1 MRLRMVLKK
10 LVSVP
15 SGTVYGI
22 EKAFREVVQC
32 CREVDMYP
40 KIQYIFGFSI
50 FSSAKLGKP
59 FSFGSRLLLEPH
71 FWPSCCISW
80 VFQMLF
86 GNLAKFLILGPFW
99 GPKAEQKWCFGV
111 LVNFSTLSP
120 RERPKIQKLAKFP
133 NIVWEAHKMC
143 FLEPYRKDLPN

>member
-1 MRLRMVLKK
+1 MVLKK

-50 FSSAKLGKP
+50 FQAQNWANPFHLAPDYFWNPIFDQVVAFHEFFKCYLGIW
-59 FSFGSRLLLEPH
+59 L
-71 FWPSCCISW
+71 
-80 VFQMLF
+80 
-86 GNLAKFLILGPFW
+86 
-99 GPKAEQKWCFGV
+99 
-111 LVNFSTLSP
+111 NF
-120 RERPKIQKLAKFP
+120 
-133 NIVWEAHKMC
+133 
-143 FLEPYRKDLPN
+143 

>member
-1 MRLRMVLKK
+1 MILKK

-50 FSSAKLGKP
+50 FQAQNWANP
-59 FSFGSRLLLEPH
+59 FH
-71 FWPSCCISW
+71 
-80 VFQMLF
+80 
-86 GNLAKFLILGPFW
+86 LAPDYF
-99 GPKAEQKWCFGV
+99 
-111 LVNFSTLSP
+111 
-120 RERPKIQKLAKFP
+120 
-133 NIVWEAHKMC
+133 
-143 FLEPYRKDLPN
+143 